1 MVIAFCRKPLAGSL
15 MISAKV
21 LCSNHPEEATLPLRW
36 LCQLPLC
43 GLAADERL
51 QAIIHRRQVY
61 IFTPTVLKSIGH
73 FLLHRE
79 RRFKQN
85 ASTPSGDT
93 NCSTK

>member
-1 MVIAFCRKPLAGSL
+1 MVHCVLPKAPCREL

-43 GLAADERL
+43 GLAADGRL
-51 QAIIHRRQVY
+51 QAIIHRQQVY

-73 FLLHRE
+73 LLFPRKE
-79 RRFKQN
+79 VE
-85 ASTPSGDT
+85 
-93 NCSTK
+93 TKCPYPI